1 MEYIIT
7 CAAKREREICVKSKI
22 LKLNILIIG
31 IIKQASNGVVNKKT
45 SNGQRFKNIVM
56 REVNTLLNLKASQQ

>member
-7 CAAKREREICVKSKI
+7 CAAKRDREICVKSKI

-31 IIKQASNGVVNKKT
+31 IIKQT
-45 SNGQRFKNIVM
+45 SNGMVSKRPPMAKDSKI
-56 REVNTLLNLKASQQ
+56 